1 MESSCIAG
9 GNVSIGSVK
18 NNTVAPQKIKHRF
31 TMRSN
36 NSASGHRPQRIV
48 SKYSSRYLYTSIHS
62 SIIHKRQKV
71 EAIRGRYKREGT
83 YVCYGL
89 FILMCGRNQHQCK
102 ALIFHL
108 KTDKYFFKKSEPM
121 KLQTLHSHALIK
133 AGLQAHTLILF
144 PHTVWLSGCRQASTH
159 RTCE

>member
-18 NNTVAPQKIKHRF
+18 NNTVAPQKIKHRI
-31 TMRSN
+31 TMQSN

-71 EAIRGRYKREGT
+71 EAMRGRYKREGT
-83 YVCYGL
+83 YVCLWLIHIDVWQKSTHY
-89 FILMCGRNQHQCK
+89 CK
-102 ALIFHL
+102 AVILQL
-108 KTDKYFFKKSEPM
+108 KINNFFKRWEQPKYP
-121 KLQTLHSHALIK
+121 LIDK
-133 AGLQAHTLILF
+133 QNNN
-144 PHTVWLSGCRQASTH
+144 R
-159 RTCE
+159 